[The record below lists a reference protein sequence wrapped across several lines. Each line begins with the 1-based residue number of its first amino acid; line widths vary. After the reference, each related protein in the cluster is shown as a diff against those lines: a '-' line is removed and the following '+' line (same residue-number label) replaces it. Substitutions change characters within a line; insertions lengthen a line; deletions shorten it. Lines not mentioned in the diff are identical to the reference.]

1 MHHRGAIAMSSSPPD
16 LIALGT
22 LVARPARPLSN
33 WELECGVFDYYDH
46 WSEIDP
52 RLASVNATLAPLA
65 EAFAQDMNNLA
76 VYVGEILGWLAP
88 ERIRQAESVV
98 VVGSMSEA
106 FLVCARAAADV
117 LGSLLGF
124 AACVKPGQ
132 APRTSLRE
140 LLKWAAAHPERVR
153 SEAANVLAN
162 DWSWFSDLRTLRDF
176 VTHGG
181 VQAGIHCDGR
191 QFNLWMHSGR
201 VGWVTCRLLLPLLA
215 TVLTGLLS
223 RAEDVATLVNG
234 VIALPADRVGSRVLQ
249 GLCIPALHR
258 LQDIA
263 PNYAATS
270 P

>member
-1 MHHRGAIAMSSSPPD
+1 MSSGPPE

-46 WSEIDP
+46 WSEIDQ

-76 VYVGEILGWLAP
+76 VYVGEILSWLAP

-106 FLVCARAAADV
+106 FLVCARAAADL

-124 AACVKPGQ
+124 AASAKPGQ

-140 LLKWAAAHPERVR
+140 LLKWAAANPERVR
-153 SEAANVLAN
+153 PEAASVWVN
-162 DWSWFSDLRTLRDF
+162 DWTWFSDLRTLRDL
-176 VTHGG
+176 VAHRGA
-181 VQAGIHCDGR
+181 QAGIHCDGR
-191 QFNLWMHSGR
+191 QFNLWMHSGPA
-201 VGWVTCRLLLPLLA
+201 GWVTRRPLLPSLA
-215 TVLTGLLS
+215 TVLAGLLS

-234 VIALPADRVGSRVLQ
+234 VIELPAYRVGSRVLQ
-249 GLCIPALHR
+249 GVCVPALHR

-263 PNYAATS
+263 PNYAAKS